1 MTYYLSP
8 ILTSAGVTD
17 PGIQSIINVCMVSH
31 IRTAW
36 SSLRI
41 ATTRVHVLTLQN
53 IWNYPWAIAG
63 ALLAN
68 RLGRR
73 TLFFISTGGMLVC
86 YIIITALAAEYNK
99 TGIPA
104 TGYALIAFLFFFFGE
119 RGSFA
124 ATQRPC

>member
-1 MTYYLSP
+1 M
-8 ILTSAGVTD
+8 
-17 PGIQSIINVCMVSH
+17 
-31 IRTAW
+31 
-36 SSLRI
+36 
-41 ATTRVHVLTLQN
+41 
-53 IWNYPWAIAG
+53 WNYPWAIAG

-99 TGIPA
+99 TGVSA

-119 RGSFA
+119 RGAFA
-124 ATQRPC
+124 PAQRPCRLVARPC